1 MIDLDIYYPNK
12 AVEEFLE
19 KLKVKFNKTYPTV
32 KVYISTANPYDHWLK
47 IKEEQKDEIYT
58 SKT

>member
-1 MIDLDIYYPNK
+1 MIDLDIYYTNK

-19 KLKVKFNKTYPTV
+19 TLKVKFNKTYHTT

>member
-1 MIDLDIYYPNK
+1 MIDLNIYYPNK

-19 KLKVKFNKTYPTV
+19 TLKVKLNKTCPII
-32 KVYISTANPYDHWLK
+32 KVYISTTSPYDHWLK